1 MSRLIGILLV
11 VLSGLGCTHA
21 VHINHTSDF
30 HTTKPLAEYRQV
42 ETRTEQ
48 QVILGMV
55 GQTDYAND
63 AYQGLMKQCES
74 GSVTGIQTRFS
85 TSHNFMSWKNVVE
98 MKGYCS
104 E

>member
-1 MSRLIGILLV
+1 MNRVLVPIVLAAMSV
-11 VLSGLGCTHA
+11 GCTHA

-63 AYQGLMKQCES
+63 AYQGLMNQCE
-74 GSVTGIQTRFS
+74 GGEVTGIQTRFS

>member
-1 MSRLIGILLV
+1 MSRFIGILLV
-11 VLSGLGCTHA
+11 TLCGLGCTHA

-30 HTTKPLAEYRQV
+30 QTTKPLAEYRHI
-42 ETRTEQ
+42 ETRSEQ

-55 GQTDYAND
+55 GQTDYANE
-63 AYQGLMKQCES
+63 AYRQLMNQCE
-74 GSVTGIQTRFS
+74 GGMVTGIQTRYS

>member
-1 MSRLIGILLV
+1 M
-11 VLSGLGCTHA
+11 
-21 VHINHTSDF
+21 N
-30 HTTKPLAEYRQV
+30 
-42 ETRTEQ
+42 
-48 QVILGMV
+48 
-55 GQTDYAND
+55 
-63 AYQGLMKQCES
+63 QCES

>member
-1 MSRLIGILLV
+1 MSLFIGIILV
-11 VLSGLGCTHA
+11 ILSALGCTHA

-30 HTTKPLAEYRQV
+30 QTTRPLAEYRQI

-55 GQTDYAND
+55 GQTDYAD
-63 AYQGLMKQCES
+63 EAYHQLMSQCED
-74 GSVTGIQTRFS
+74 GMVTGIQTRFS
-85 TSHNFMSWKNVVE
+85 TSHNFMSWTNVVE